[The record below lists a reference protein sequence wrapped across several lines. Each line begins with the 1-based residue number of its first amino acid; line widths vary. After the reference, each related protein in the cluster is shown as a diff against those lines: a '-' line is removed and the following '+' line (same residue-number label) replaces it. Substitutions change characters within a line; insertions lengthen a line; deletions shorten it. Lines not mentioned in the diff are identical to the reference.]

1 MQVNES
7 QKFSFDA
14 ASAISCGARDYQ
26 EDALVS
32 EFSNG
37 DDLGFVVLADG
48 MGGHAAGDIA
58 SKIVVTRM
66 FSELTF
72 QRDAMLQGASG
83 ICDTLRNAAKNANE
97 CIENHARTNPDTK
110 GMGSTLVSAVVTQGA
125 LHWISIGD
133 SPLFL
138 FRDGVLM
145 QLNEDHSMSRQI
157 DLMVQKG
164 MLSEEEGEK
173 HPDRNVLTSALFG
186 APIPQMDCPAEPVR
200 LQAGDTV
207 LVASD
212 GLQFLDDDMIQTVLR
227 DRPLSRSTEIADAL
241 IAHLMMLNDPDLDN
255 VTISVI
261 QVKHARQEAA
271 ALGAA
276 PLLRPVPDPVLDPV
290 EQAEPEAKPKKRGF
304 FSGPAQLASK
314 GRGLFAGKARG

>member
-1 MQVNES
+1 MQGSES
-7 QKFSFDA
+7 QKLSFDA
-14 ASAISCGARDYQ
+14 ATAISTGARDYQ
-26 EDALVS
+26 EDAVVT

-72 QRDAMLQGASG
+72 QRETMLHGASG
-83 ICDTLRNAAKNANE
+83 ITDTLRNAAKNAND
-97 CIENHARTNPDTK
+97 CIENHARTNPDTQ
-110 GMGSTLVSAVVTQGA
+110 GMGSTLVTAVVSHGA

-145 QLNEDHSMSRQI
+145 QLNEDHSMANQI
-157 DLMVQKG
+157 DLMVKKG
-164 MLSEEEGEK
+164 MLSAEEGEN

-186 APIPQMDCPAEPVR
+186 APIPIVDCPADPVR

-207 LVASD
+207 IVASD
-212 GLQFLDDDMIQTVLR
+212 GLQFLSDEMIQTVLR
-227 DRPLSRSTEIADAL
+227 DRPLSRSNEIADAL
-241 IAHLMMLNDPDLDN
+241 MSHLMMLNDPDLDN

-261 QVKHARQEAA
+261 QVKLAHEETAA
-271 ALGAA
+271 FGTT
-276 PLLRPVPDPVLDPV
+276 PLLRPVADGGVL
-290 EQAEPEAKPKKRGF
+290 EEPKMKRRKRGF
-304 FSGPAQLASK
+304 FFDTAELASK
-314 GRGLFAGKARG
+314 GVSLFAGKARG